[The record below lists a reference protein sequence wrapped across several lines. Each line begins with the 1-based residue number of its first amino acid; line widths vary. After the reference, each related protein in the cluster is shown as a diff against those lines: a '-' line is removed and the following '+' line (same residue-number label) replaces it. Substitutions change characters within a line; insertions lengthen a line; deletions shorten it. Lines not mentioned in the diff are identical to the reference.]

1 MPGKRL
7 AEGLLLPELRLL
19 DVQDPK
25 HSGVITLYVEKTS
38 EMEVCPKCA
47 KPARSVYDRRWA
59 GVRDENLR
67 AKRVW
72 LWILKRRFSCKHC
85 KKPFTEPVPGIR
97 KGARTTT
104 RFRRDVQWACEHFGD
119 LKSVTREYRCSSGF
133 LYQAH
138 YGELEHKRKTRLY
151 PWPKKIGLDEHFF
164 KSNKVGFREFVS
176 MVVDFNNKRLFEL
189 VEGRTVAALKYALW
203 NIPGRE
209 NVRAVA
215 MDMSGPYRKFTR
227 EFFPNATIVA
237 DKFHVVRLLHPAI
250 NKRRKE
256 ITGDRRSLPVRRM
269 LLRNGHHLNR
279 DERAALFLWLED
291 KHELREV
298 YQAKEAI
305 HRLYRT
311 RGYPRAS
318 RAFTKLTDVLALSKL
333 KEIKT
338 FRNTLMAWRDE
349 ILAYFH
355 TPLTNGRTEGFNGKA
370 KLVKRRA
377 YGYKSFENYRLRL
390 LNACA

>member
-1 MPGKRL
+1 MPAESL

-25 HSGVITLYVEKTS
+25 HSGVITLYAEKDS

-47 KPARSVYDRRWA
+47 QPARAIYDRRWMR
-59 GVRDENLR
+59 VRDENIR
-67 AKRVW
+67 ARRVW
-72 LWILKRRFSCKHC
+72 LWIHKRRFSCKRC
-85 KKPFTEPVPGIR
+85 KKPFTEPIPGIR
-97 KGARTTT
+97 KWARTTQ
-104 RFRRDVQWACEHFGD
+104 RFRKSIQWACEHFAD
-119 LKSVTREYRCSSGF
+119 LKSVMSQYRCSSGF
-133 LYQAH
+133 LYKTH
-138 YGELEHKRKTRLY
+138 YEELERRRRTRLH
-151 PWPKKIGLDEHFF
+151 PWPKKLGLDEHYF
-164 KSNKVGFREFVS
+164 KSNKAGFREFVS
-176 MVVDFNNKRLFEL
+176 MVVDFSNKRLFEL
-189 VEGRTVAALKYALW
+189 VEGRKAVELKYALS

-215 MDMSGPYRKFTR
+215 MDLSEPYRKFAS

-256 ITGDRRSLPVRRM
+256 ITGDRRSLPVRR
-269 LLRNGHHLNR
+269 LLLCNGSNLNR
-279 DERAALFLWLED
+279 DERVALFQWLED
-291 KHELREV
+291 KHALREV

-311 RGYPRAS
+311 RGYNRAS
-318 RAFTKLTDVLALSKL
+318 RAFTRLTDVLALSKL

-338 FRNTLMAWRDE
+338 FRRTLMRWRDE